1 MHKEESLNQ
10 LQQLKRFTTIVSDTG
25 EIQEVKKFK
34 PTDGTTN
41 PSLILAAATLP
52 EYAHLITDGIAY
64 GKKMG
69 GSKKEILDHCICKIF
84 VNFGV
89 EILKYVPGRVSTE
102 VDARLSFDVEGS
114 IKKAKEYIRLYQ
126 EAGIPKN
133 RILIKLA
140 STWEG
145 IHAAKLLEADG
156 IHCNMTLLFSLVQ
169 AVACAESHVTL
180 ISPFVGRILDWFKK
194 AQNVCSYPP
203 HEDPGVVSVTTI
215 YHYYKKFGYQTQIMG
230 ASFRNKEEILE
241 LAGCDLLTIAPKL
254 LSELEASFDPITRK
268 LDPSHSLTQKIEP
281 IHVDEKQFRFL
292 MNEDQMATE
301 KLSEGIRN
309 FTKDTRKLEELIISK
324 L

>member
-1 MHKEESLNQ
+1 MQKEESLNQ

-52 EYAHLITDGIAY
+52 EYAHLISDGIAY
-64 GKKMG
+64 GKKIG
-69 GSKKEILDHCICKIF
+69 GSKREILDHCICKIF

-89 EILKYVPGRVSTE
+89 EILKYIPGRVSTE
-102 VDARLSFDVEGS
+102 VDARLSFDIEGS

-156 IHCNMTLLFSLVQ
+156 IHCNMTLLFSLIQ

-194 AQNVCSYPP
+194 AQNVSSYLP

-254 LSELEASFDPITRK
+254 LSELEASFDPVIRK
-268 LDPSHSLTQKIEP
+268 LDPSFSLTQKIEP
-281 IHVDEKQFRFL
+281 IHIDEKQFRFL